1 MRNRCSRDR
10 VFQRLRERGSNG
22 SSRQSQQA
30 VRKDRKRQRAGAGS
44 RNDGRGEENWWI
56 CWKKRAIGKNSR
68 DLYVSHNLR
77 STATSNVSVLRLAW
91 KSRGGA
97 STEQS
102 KKRRSG
108 AVRCDAVWREVPRR
122 GRDGG
127 GDGGAGGGGDR
138 EEKEASYILYDSVI
152 AFPRTNI
159 ALAERAQENVGVNRS
174 SPFYSRPSVP
184 RSFFPFFSFP
194 FTSSPLHSTPLPTHA
209 FLPLFFLPLF
219 PCTISESFRNFF
231 RRTIERRNRFVEQSR
246 VSSSHET
253 ASSNIVDVFVAFP
266 RRFPIR
272 KCHHARRKRKKKEK
286 KERENREQRQ
296 SRRPS

>member
-1 MRNRCSRDR
+1 M
-10 VFQRLRERGSNG
+10 
-22 SSRQSQQA
+22 
-30 VRKDRKRQRAGAGS
+30 
-44 RNDGRGEENWWI
+44 
-56 CWKKRAIGKNSR
+56 
-68 DLYVSHNLR
+68 
-77 STATSNVSVLRLAW
+77 
-91 KSRGGA
+91 
-97 STEQS
+97 
-102 KKRRSG
+102 
-108 AVRCDAVWREVPRR
+108 RCDAVWREVPRR

-272 KCHHARRKRKKKEK
+272 KCLHARKKKEK
-286 KERENREQRQ
+286 KERERIGSKGSLDDRVEK
-296 SRRPS
+296 